1 MVALSRSVTMLDA
14 SMAPSVPPDHSDRV
28 LGTWLGT
35 YQVLGGLT
43 TGGQASTYLARA
55 AGSSDLV
62 VVKLIREDLLT
73 QPQAYA
79 RLRREAAV
87 GTTLRAGNV
96 ARLISAELD
105 GERPYLVFE
114 YVAGLSLGT
123 LTTQRLDEARP
134 VPPGVVARILSG
146 LLAGLHAVHEARGPD
161 GELLD
166 AVHRDVSPGNVM
178 LSLDGVTKLIDLGL
192 VRASTGALQTV
203 VGTLMGTAPY
213 IAPELVKYGAAV
225 ADRTADIFVASL
237 VGYEL
242 LRGQRTLPLGTP
254 LAVAAPILREP
265 VFEDLARTHGA
276 LGQAVMRGLA
286 LEPSRRWSTAR
297 QMGEALRAAAGD
309 GLASE
314 REVAAEFAAE
324 LVRAREYV
332 QAHRAVI
339 ADRVAVEQRALES
352 AVFEP
357 TRTGLNT
364 APVTQVS
371 RPRPTAPPSPE
382 LALATSEAL
391 AESRPTRVLRKL
403 AAIPASA
410 SRSPAA
416 GRPALT
422 PPIVGAMVGALLLA
436 GLVGYGLAP
445 REVVYV
451 AMPGSAEEA
460 SGRGEDAERGEASVA
475 PDVMVGVTPEPT
487 QPDAPAAFA
496 GSAADDG
503 PTATP
508 AVGPTAS
515 PSPPPVTRSRTV
527 ERKATRPVA
536 AERVTEP
543 SPDEA
548 PTRSSPGPDPAVT
561 ELRRLR
567 ASLQGQEPTN
577 RPEFLAACDRLVA
590 QRDCPGYATAARSA
604 RGEGASHQRLTDL
617 LAVVE
622 ACLAR

>member
-1 MVALSRSVTMLDA
+1 MLDA

-62 VVKLIREDLLT
+62 VVKLIREDLLA

-114 YVAGLSLGT
+114 YVTGLSLGT
-123 LTTQRLDEARP
+123 LTGQRLEEGRP

-192 VRASTGALQTV
+192 VRASTGTLQTV

-309 GLASE
+309 ALASE
-314 REVAAEFAAE
+314 REVAAEFATE
-324 LVRAREYV
+324 LARAREYV
-332 QAHRAVI
+332 QAHRAII

-364 APVTQVS
+364 APITQVS
-371 RPRPTAPPSPE
+371 RPRPSAPPSPE

-391 AESRPTRVLRKL
+391 AESRPTRLIAPRGSVPPGPPLGAPPPSPGRLR
-403 AAIPASA
+403 
-410 SRSPAA
+410 
-416 GRPALT
+416 LT
-422 PPIVGAMVGALLLA
+422 PPIVGAMVGALILA
-436 GLVGYGLAP
+436 GLVGYALAP

-451 AMPGSAEEA
+451 AMPPGADEA
-460 SGRGEDAERGEASVA
+460 SAGGEEPARAEASEVPAPSVAASAAPSAAPGAVSGAGPDPGAERA
-475 PDVMVGVTPEPT
+475 
-487 QPDAPAAFA
+487 APAA
-496 GSAADDG
+496 S
-503 PTATP
+503 PTAS
-508 AVGPTAS
+508 AVPSPSKAARPRATTIAPTAS
-515 PSPPPVTRSRTV
+515 PEPRKPTAADAATASPPD
-527 ERKATRPVA
+527 PVA
-536 AERVTEP
+536 
-543 SPDEA
+543 
-548 PTRSSPGPDPAVT
+548 
-561 ELRRLR
+561 ELRRALADGQAMSDPDAFRAKCQAAVRGVPCERLGVALR
-567 ASLQGQEPTN
+567 ATKVEQAGEAAFAQLVAVV
-577 RPEFLAACDRLVA
+577 AAC
-590 QRDCPGYATAARSA
+590 
-604 RGEGASHQRLTDL
+604 RGGG
-617 LAVVE
+617 
-622 ACLAR
+622 

>member
-1 MVALSRSVTMLDA
+1 MLDA
-14 SMAPSVPPDHSDRV
+14 SMAPTVPPDHSDRV

-123 LTTQRLDEARP
+123 LTGQRLEEGRP

-192 VRASTGALQTV
+192 VRASTGTLQTV
-203 VGTLMGTAPY
+203 VGTLMGTPPY
-213 IAPELVKYGAAV
+213 IAPELVLYGAGV

-242 LRGQRTLPLGTP
+242 LRGQRTMPLGTP

-276 LGQAVMRGLA
+276 LGQVVMRGLA

-309 GLASE
+309 ALASE

-324 LVRAREYV
+324 LARAREYV